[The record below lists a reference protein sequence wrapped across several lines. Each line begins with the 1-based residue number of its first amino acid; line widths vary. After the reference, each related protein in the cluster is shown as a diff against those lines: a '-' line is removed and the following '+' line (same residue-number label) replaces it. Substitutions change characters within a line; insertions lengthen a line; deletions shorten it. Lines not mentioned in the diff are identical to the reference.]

1 MKATQLSWI
10 HAQSVHPLSASPQ
23 TDGVSAARFVP
34 VFRFF
39 SHDSNWRSVVSK
51 RLIAALLFAVLAISP
66 AAFAQ
71 SVTGQISGTVTD
83 ASGAVVAGAA
93 VKLTHDLSQQ
103 TRHFTTDGNGSFS
116 FFGIVPGAYTLN
128 ITQPGFRAYD
138 QKGIVVSA
146 Q

>member
-1 MKATQLSWI
+1 MKATQLSRNCA
-10 HAQSVHPLSASPQ
+10 HAVHPLSASPQ
-23 TDGVSAARFVP
+23 SDHTSAARFVP
-34 VFRFF
+34 AFRSY

-93 VKLTHDLSQQ
+93 VKLTHDLSQ
-103 TRHFTTDGNGSFS
+103 
-116 FFGIVPGAYTLN
+116 
-128 ITQPGFRAYD
+128 
-138 QKGIVVSA
+138 
-146 Q
+146 